1 MTSLPGAND
10 AENRRLVRQPATAVG
25 MVRRRR
31 LALGA
36 AALVALIAGAAV
48 GAGGGGH
55 TARSASL
62 APSRAV
68 VAAVDRLTP
77 LQRAGQLVVLRF
89 AGTSAPPYVLRALRA
104 RRVAG
109 VILFRDNI
117 ASPAQLRALTAQL
130 QRAAGGRAL
139 ISVDQEGGVV
149 KRIPWAAPTVAQPGQ
164 RTASVARAQARR
176 AGRDL
181 RAAGVNVSYAPVAD
195 VATTDVVRNRAFPGG
210 PVQVAALTA
219 AGVRGYRGTSVAP
232 AAQHLPGLGAAA
244 ANTHFAR

>member
-10 AENRRLVRQPATAVG
+10 AENRRLLRQPATAVG

-36 AALVALIAGAAV
+36 AALLALAAGAAV
-48 GAGGGGH
+48 GAGGGGQ

-89 AGTSAPPYVLRALRA
+89 TGTSAPPYVLRALRE

-109 VILFRDNI
+109 VILFGDNI
-117 ASPAQLRALTAQL
+117 VSRRQLRSLTGAL

-139 ISVDQEGGVV
+139 VMADQEGGTV
-149 KRIPWAAPTVAQPGQ
+149 RWLPWAHPHAGQP
-164 RTASVARAQARR
+164 AI
-176 AGRDL
+176 
-181 RAAGVNVSYAPVAD
+181 
-195 VATTDVVRNRAFPGG
+195 
-210 PVQVAALTA
+210 
-219 AGVRGYRGTSVAP
+219 
-232 AAQHLPGLGAAA
+232 
-244 ANTHFAR
+244 